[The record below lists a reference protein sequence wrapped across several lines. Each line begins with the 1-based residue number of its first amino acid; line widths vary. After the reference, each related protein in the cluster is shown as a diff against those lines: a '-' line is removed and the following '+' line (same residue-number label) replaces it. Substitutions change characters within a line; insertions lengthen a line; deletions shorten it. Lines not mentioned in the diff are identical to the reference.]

1 MSNTKSNAI
10 PAGTEN
16 TNVKEDKKMKKSSGK
31 KMSRDDSMKTLKKV
45 MTFIGRYK
53 ALLVLS
59 IVLAA
64 LSVVLQL
71 YIPILFGNAIDGII
85 AKGKVDFGII
95 GYYLIRILIMVL
107 IAGIATFVMNLINN
121 RLTYRVVQDI
131 RSKAIRKIQVL
142 PLSYLDTKETGDI
155 VSCVIADVDQ
165 VSDGLLLGL
174 TQLFSGVVTII
185 MTLVFMFMK
194 SLPITLLVIVLTP
207 LSFFVAKFIASHSY
221 NMFHKMSDTRGELTA
236 LTEEMVNGQKIVKAF
251 GYEDKA
257 SKRFSK
263 INDDLRKYSEKGVFY
278 SSLTNPSTRFI
289 NSIIYALVALV
300 GAFMVPG
307 GSLTVGG
314 LSVMLSYANQYM
326 KPFNDISSV
335 VTELQNALACAD
347 RVFSLIEE
355 EPEKDAVDVEEYD
368 AAVADA
374 KPTIANNAEATNTTA
389 GKNSSS
395 ANNDVQLNAY
405 STNADNT
412 QLNAGP
418 SKAASSEIV
427 TDHQDVSLENTS
439 GSVKG
444 EVEIKDVAF
453 SYDKSKHLIEGFN
466 LNVKPGMN
474 VAIVGPTGCGKTT
487 FINLL
492 MRFYD
497 VDNGTISIDGNN
509 IYDMSRHELRQ
520 HYGMVLQE
528 TWLKNATVRENIAFG
543 KPEAT
548 DEEIIAAAKAAHS
561 YEFIRRMPKGLDT
574 VITDD
579 DLSQGQKQLLCI
591 TRVMLALPPML
602 ILDEATS
609 SIDTRTELMI
619 QEAFN
624 KMMEGRTS
632 FIVAHRLSTIRNAD
646 VILVMKDGKIIEQG
660 NHESLLA
667 ANGFYTKLYNSQWAT
682 ND

>member
-85 AKGKVDFGII
+85 AKGKVDFGVI

-497 VDNGTISIDGNN
+497 VDNGTISIDGKN